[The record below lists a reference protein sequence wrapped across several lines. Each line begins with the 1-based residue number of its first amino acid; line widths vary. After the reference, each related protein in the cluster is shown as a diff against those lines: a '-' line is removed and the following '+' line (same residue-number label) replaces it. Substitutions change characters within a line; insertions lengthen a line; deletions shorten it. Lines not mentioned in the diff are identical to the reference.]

1 VSDPTCPVCAT
12 ADIVCGKW
20 TILIIRDLAR
30 GRTRFCEL
38 ERSLQGIS
46 PRTLSLRLRALEEEG
61 VVERRT
67 YPEVPPRV
75 EYALTAKGRA
85 LLPLIED
92 MRRYGRE
99 WLLVEDGAE
108 VQAA

>member
-46 PRTLSLRLRALEEEG
+46 PRTLSLRLRALDEEG

-75 EYALTAKGRA
+75 EYALTSKGRA

-108 VQAA
+108 VRAA